1 MHRPGHRDPRD
12 VPPFVPGKRM
22 TVLAYTGTVLTIAP
36 KCRWAAQL
44 SLLGQR
50 RTGYHDPTG
59 QREPDRSGTSAG
71 LPAAP

>member
-1 MHRPGHRDPRD
+1 
-12 VPPFVPGKRM
+12 M